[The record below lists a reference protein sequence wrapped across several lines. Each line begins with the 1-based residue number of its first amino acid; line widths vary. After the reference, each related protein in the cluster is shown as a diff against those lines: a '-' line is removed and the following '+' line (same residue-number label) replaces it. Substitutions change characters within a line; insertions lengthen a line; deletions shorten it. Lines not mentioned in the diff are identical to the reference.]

1 MKLMK
6 LLLFT
11 WSLITWCNP
20 MFAQTN
26 MTAPSNVKAA
36 LPVSNRP
43 NIPKDQKTKF
53 NFKLSDPKGQFNSVR
68 VKGTFNNWNA
78 ASFELKKTEVV
89 GANKIEFVWTGSWD
103 LGRGVHQ
110 YVFVVDGKEIR
121 DPNNSDSVG
130 NGMGGFNSV
139 IRNVVEDIRIQTLF
153 EESQLVDVENKK
165 LVFLKNGQIVSTKAV
180 PKVLELTQ
188 LNSVV
193 CLIEYSNPSSLT
205 AYAEFKGR
213 KQSCSILMGAAMT
226 DFLKVHNY
234 SLENKRGQMFVPT
247 LNKDGNSGLI
257 SGDAQNTQSSK
268 PTQQALLVIILERFG
283 KYKQQVLD
291 YSISTTGD
299 LIAFVYNS
307 KNKSDEIL
315 IPLNNGIIER
325 SIKEHYDKK
334 DPRTMVIYN
343 PMIDRFYDGNP
354 ANNKP
359 LLSDSVLQR
368 VDYHGGDI
376 KGLTKKIKEGYFKK
390 LGINTIWISPVVL
403 NPQDA
408 WGQWNKPRTKFSGYH
423 GYWPISSTQ
432 TDPRFCTPAE
442 LKEFIDVAHKN
453 NIRVLMD
460 YVAHHIHQ
468 NHPLYKQHPDWFTS
482 LYLPDGSKNTEKWD
496 EHRLTTWFDDFLPTF
511 DFSKPEVV
519 EAMSDS
525 ALFWLRNYDIDGFRH
540 DATKHIPN
548 EFWLALT
555 KKIKKEFVPQ
565 GRNIYQIGETYGSP
579 ELIASYLGPQL
590 LDAQF
595 DFNLYDAAVA
605 SFKSDQANFAPLA
618 ETLSESK
625 RWYGNHHTM
634 GNITGNQ
641 DRPRFIS
648 LADASISEG
657 ENPKQAGWDRDIQV
671 RSEEAYKKLQNL
683 AAFMN
688 FIPGVPVIYYGD
700 EIGMPGANDPD
711 SRRDMRF
718 DYTVDGTTALTS
730 PEKQTRN
737 TISQLTSMRTG
748 SMALTFGDCVVEVA
762 ETNKIVLK
770 RRYFDEEWYFIS
782 MNGTE
787 DELKAVYS
795 SLGVTIPQ
803 GSQGTGVGS
812 QDLITSKSADKT
824 PTIMYMNTL
833 KSGNFTA
840 IIRVNR

>member
-1 MKLMK
+1 MRNTITYFLSFF
-6 LLLFT
+6 LLVSGNLSF
-11 WSLITWCNP
+11 S
-20 MFAQTN
+20 QTN
-26 MTAPSNVKAA
+26 MTAPSNVKAQ

-43 NIPKDQKTKF
+43 NIPKDQKTKRTF
-53 NFKLSDPKGQFNSVR
+53 SFPDANQQYKLVQI
-68 VKGTFNNWNA
+68 KGTFNNWNA
-78 ASFELKKTEVV
+78 ASFTLKYNGT
-89 GANKIEFVWTGSWD
+89 AWTGDWE
-103 LGRGVHQ
+103 LGRGIHQ
-110 YVFVVDGKEIR
+110 YVFVVDGREVK
-121 DPNNSDSVG
+121 DPNNMESVS

-139 IRNVVEDIRIQTLF
+139 IRNLVEDIRVETLF
-153 EESQLVDVENKK
+153 DESQLVDVENKK
-165 LVFLKNGQIVSTKAV
+165 LVFLRNGKIVGTRTV

-188 LNSVV
+188 LNMVV
-193 CLIEYSNPSSLT
+193 CLIEYSNPQGLNS
-205 AYAEFKGR
+205 YAEFKGR
-213 KQSCSILMGAAMT
+213 KQNTSILTGQAMT
-226 DFLKVHNY
+226 DFLKQHNY
-234 SLENKRGQMFVPT
+234 MLSENVIGSNNGNNTNRG
-247 LNKDGNSGLI
+247 LLLI
-257 SGDAQNTQSSK
+257 Q
-268 PTQQALLVIILERFG
+268 IERFG

-299 LIAFVYNS
+299 LVAFVYND
-307 KNKSDEIL
+307 KTKSDDIL
-315 IPLNNGIIER
+315 VPINNGIIER
-325 SIKEHYDKK
+325 NIKDHYDKK

-343 PMIDRFYDGNP
+343 PMIDRFFDGNT
-354 ANNKP
+354 ANNRP
-359 LLSDSVLQR
+359 LKMDSVLPS

-376 KGLTKKIKEGYFKK
+376 KGLTKKIKEGYFRK

-403 NPQDA
+403 NPDDA

-525 ALFWLRNYDIDGFRH
+525 AIFWLRNYDIDGFRH

-555 KKIKKEFVPQ
+555 KKIKKEFVPK

-605 SFKSDQANFAPLA
+605 AFKADKGNFGPLG
-618 ETLSESK
+618 ETLQESK
-625 RWYGNHHTM
+625 RWYGNHHSM

-641 DRPRFIS
+641 DRARFIS
-648 LADASISEG
+648 LADGAIAEN
-657 ENPKQAGWDRDIQV
+657 ENPKQAGWDRDIQIA
-671 RSEEAYKKLQNL
+671 SAESYKKLQNL
-683 AAFMN
+683 SAFMN

-711 SRRDMRF
+711 SRRDMKF
-718 DYTVDGTTALTS
+718 DYTVDGQAGLTS
-730 PEKQTRN
+730 PEKETRA
-737 TISQLTSMRTG
+737 ILSRLIGLRTA
-748 SMALTFGDCVVEVA
+748 SMALVFGDCVVE
-762 ETNKIVLK
+762 EMGPEKLILK
-770 RRYFDEEWYFIS
+770 RRYFDEEWYFIT
-782 MNGTE
+782 MNGSE
-787 DELKAVYS
+787 DAFKKVATQ
-795 SLGVTIPQ
+795 LGV
-803 GSQGTGVGS
+803 
-812 QDLITSKSADKT
+812 KSEDFE
-824 PTIMYMNTL
+824 NTKLGNTTDSMPYFNAL
-833 KSGNFTA
+833 KSGNYTA
-840 IIRVNR
+840 IIKIIK

>member
-1 MKLMK
+1 MRITIYYFLSFV
-6 LLLFT
+6 LLVCGKYSF
-11 WSLITWCNP
+11 S
-20 MFAQTN
+20 QTN
-26 MTAPSNVKAA
+26 MTAPSNVKAQ
-36 LPVSNRP
+36 LPMSNRP
-43 NIPKDQKTKF
+43 NIPKDQKTKRTF
-53 NFKLSDPKGQFNSVR
+53 SFSDSKQQVKSVQ

-78 ASFELKKTEVV
+78 SSFNLKNT
-89 GANKIEFVWTGSWD
+89 GTSWTGEWE

-110 YVFVVDGKEIR
+110 YVFVVDGREVR
-121 DPNNSDSVG
+121 DPNNPDSVG

-139 IRNVVEDIRIQTLF
+139 IRILVEDIRLQTLF
-153 EESQLVDVENKK
+153 DESQLVDVENKK
-165 LVFLKNGQIVSTKAV
+165 LVFLRNGQIVGTRTV

-188 LNSVV
+188 LNMVV
-193 CLIEYSNPSSLT
+193 CLIEHSNPQSLT
-205 AYAEFKGR
+205 AYAEFRGR
-213 KQSCSILMGAAMT
+213 KQNTSILTGQAMI
-226 DFLKVHNY
+226 DFLKQHNY
-234 SLENKRGQMFVPT
+234 SLSEGVGIESIGKKVN
-247 LNKDGNSGLI
+247 
-257 SGDAQNTQSSK
+257 
-268 PTQQALLVIILERFG
+268 QALLLINIERFG

-299 LIAFVYNS
+299 LIAFVYND
-307 KNKSDEIL
+307 KTKSDDIL
-315 IPLNNGIIER
+315 VPINNGIIER
-325 SIKEHYDKK
+325 NIKEHYDKK

-343 PMIDRFYDGNP
+343 PMIDRFFDGNT
-354 ANNKP
+354 ANNRPIK
-359 LLSDSVLQR
+359 SDSVLSR

-376 KGLTKKIKEGYFKK
+376 KGLTKKIKEGYFRK

-403 NPQDA
+403 NPEDA

-423 GYWPISSTQ
+423 GYWPVSSTL

-525 ALFWLRNYDIDGFRH
+525 AIFWLRNYDIDGFRH

-548 EFWLALT
+548 EFWIALT
-555 KKIKKEFVPQ
+555 KKIKKEFIPQ

-605 SFKSDQANFAPLA
+605 AFKADKGNFAPLG
-618 ETLSESK
+618 ETLQESK
-625 RWYGNHHTM
+625 RWYGNHHSM

-641 DRPRFIS
+641 DRARFIS
-648 LADASISEG
+648 LADGAIAEN
-657 ENPKQAGWDRDIQV
+657 ENPKQAGWDRDIQIN
-671 RSEEAYKKLQNL
+671 SEESYKKLQNL
-683 AAFMN
+683 AAFMS

-711 SRRDMRF
+711 SRRDMKF
-718 DYTVDGTTALTS
+718 DFTADGQAGLSS
-730 PEKQTRN
+730 PEKETRAV
-737 TISQLTSMRTG
+737 ISQLIGLRTA
-748 SMALTFGDCVVEVA
+748 SMALVFGDCVVEIS
-762 ETNKIVLK
+762 NSDKLILK
-770 RRYFDEEWYFIS
+770 RRYFDEEWYFVSINGSEEDFKAQIS
-782 MNGTE
+782 
-787 DELKAVYS
+787 K
-795 SLGVTIPQ
+795 LGVKTEEFEMRKS
-803 GSQGTGVGS
+803 GSSVS
-812 QDLITSKSADKT
+812 VLPYFNS
-824 PTIMYMNTL
+824 L
-833 KSGNFTA
+833 KSGNYTA
-840 IIRVNR
+840 IVKINK

>member
-1 MKLMK
+1 MRITIYYFLSFV
-6 LLLFT
+6 LLVCGKYSF
-11 WSLITWCNP
+11 S
-20 MFAQTN
+20 QTN
-26 MTAPSNVKAA
+26 MTAPSNVKAQ
-36 LPVSNRP
+36 LPISNRP
-43 NIPKDQKTKF
+43 NIPKDQKTKRTF
-53 NFKLSDPKGQFNSVR
+53 SFSDSKQQVKSVQ

-78 ASFELKKTEVV
+78 SSFNLKNT
-89 GANKIEFVWTGSWD
+89 GTSWTGEWE

-110 YVFVVDGKEIR
+110 YVFVVDGREVR
-121 DPNNSDSVG
+121 DPNNPDSVG

-139 IRNVVEDIRIQTLF
+139 IRILVEDIRLQTLF
-153 EESQLVDVENKK
+153 DESQLVDVENKK
-165 LVFLKNGQIVSTKAV
+165 LVFLRNGQIVGTRTV

-188 LNSVV
+188 LNMVV
-193 CLIEYSNPSSLT
+193 CLIEHSNPQSLT
-205 AYAEFKGR
+205 AYAEFRGR
-213 KQSCSILMGAAMT
+213 KQNTSILTGQAMS
-226 DFLKVHNY
+226 DFLKQHNY
-234 SLENKRGQMFVPT
+234 SLSEGVGIESIGKKVN
-247 LNKDGNSGLI
+247 
-257 SGDAQNTQSSK
+257 
-268 PTQQALLVIILERFG
+268 QALLLINIERFG

-299 LIAFVYNS
+299 LIAFVYND
-307 KNKSDEIL
+307 KTKSDDIL
-315 IPLNNGIIER
+315 VPINNGIIER
-325 SIKEHYDKK
+325 NIKEHYDKK

-343 PMIDRFYDGNP
+343 PMIDRFFDGNT
-354 ANNKP
+354 ANNRPIK
-359 LLSDSVLQR
+359 SDSVLSR

-376 KGLTKKIKEGYFKK
+376 KGLTKKIKEGYFRK

-403 NPQDA
+403 NPEDA

-423 GYWPISSTQ
+423 GYWPVSSTL

-525 ALFWLRNYDIDGFRH
+525 AIFWLRNYDIDGFRH

-548 EFWLALT
+548 EFWIALT
-555 KKIKKEFVPQ
+555 KKIKKEFIPQ

-605 SFKSDQANFAPLA
+605 AFKADKGNFAPLG
-618 ETLSESK
+618 ETLQESK
-625 RWYGNHHTM
+625 RWYGNHHSM

-641 DRPRFIS
+641 DRARFIS
-648 LADASISEG
+648 LADGAIAEN
-657 ENPKQAGWDRDIQV
+657 ENPKQAGWDRDIQIN
-671 RSEEAYKKLQNL
+671 SEESYKKLQNL
-683 AAFMN
+683 AAFMS

-711 SRRDMRF
+711 SRRDMKF
-718 DYTVDGTTALTS
+718 DFTADGQAGLSS
-730 PEKQTRN
+730 PEKETRAV
-737 TISQLTSMRTG
+737 ISQLIGLRTA
-748 SMALTFGDCVVEVA
+748 SMALVFGDCVVEIS
-762 ETNKIVLK
+762 NSDKLILK
-770 RRYFDEEWYFIS
+770 RRYFDEEWYFVSINGSEEDFKAQIS
-782 MNGTE
+782 
-787 DELKAVYS
+787 K
-795 SLGVTIPQ
+795 LGVKTEEFEMRKS
-803 GSQGTGVGS
+803 GSSVS
-812 QDLITSKSADKT
+812 VLPYFNS
-824 PTIMYMNTL
+824 L
-833 KSGNFTA
+833 KSGNYTA
-840 IIRVNR
+840 IVKINK